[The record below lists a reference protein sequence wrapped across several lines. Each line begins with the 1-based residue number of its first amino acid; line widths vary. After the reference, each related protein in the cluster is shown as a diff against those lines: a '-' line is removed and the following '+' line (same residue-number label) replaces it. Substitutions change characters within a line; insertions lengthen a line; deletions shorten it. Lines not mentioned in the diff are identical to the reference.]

1 MEAIFDTRPSIACP
15 QSFNLTAYVLDRAN
29 ELQDKIA
36 LSILYRDSVENWT
49 FGALQSAILG
59 TAAGLIETG
68 VRPGQKIMLR
78 LGNIVDFPIIY
89 LAAIA
94 VGIQPIPLSAQL
106 TQNELEN
113 LCKVVEPDAVAIDPT
128 MAFPAKNK
136 IRQIPLDEL
145 QKMRAL
151 PAVSYT
157 MGDKDRLAYLVFTS
171 GTSGRPKAVM
181 HAHRAVWAR
190 QMMIRDWYDLHES
203 DRLLHAG
210 AFNWTYTL
218 GTGLLD
224 PWSVGA
230 TALIP
235 SSDTRIEDIPKLLA
249 EHQVTIFAAAPG
261 VYRRMLRTSQFPP
274 LPDLRHG
281 LSAGEK
287 LSENVREDWRDA
299 TACEIYEA
307 FGMSECSTFISSSV
321 YAPAQP
327 KMLGRPQRGRRV
339 AILSTEPNGKPVAF
353 GETGMIAVDRE
364 DPGLML
370 GYLGEDGRNKF
381 RDGWFLTGDLG
392 QMQSDGSVRY
402 MGRYDD
408 VMTAGGYRV
417 SPIEVEA
424 RLITHPKIQTVAV
437 KDVDIRAD
445 TRVIAAF
452 YTSENDIQEAELHA
466 FASQRL
472 ARYKQPRIYIRVDA
486 LPVGPNGK
494 LLRRNL
500 SLSKD

>member
-1 MEAIFDTRPSIACP
+1 MSAIIDTRPSTACP
-15 QSFNLTAYVLDRAN
+15 QSFNLTAYVFSRAD
-29 ELQDKIA
+29 ELKDKNA
-36 LSILYRDSVENWT
+36 LSIISTVGVENWT
-49 FGALQSAILG
+49 FGALQSAVLG
-59 TAAGLIETG
+59 TGAGLLQTG
-68 VRPGQKIMLR
+68 VKPGQKIMLR
-78 LGNIVDFPIIY
+78 LGNTVDFPIIY

-94 VGIQPIPLSAQL
+94 VGIHPIPVSAQL
-106 TQNELEN
+106 TLNELEK
-113 LCKVVEPDAVAIDPT
+113 LYKVVEPDAVAIDPSL
-128 MAFPAKNK
+128 AFASQNNVIK
-136 IRQIPLDEL
+136 IPLDAF

-151 PAVSYT
+151 PAAAYH
-157 MGDKDRLAYLVFTS
+157 MEDKDSLAYIVFTS

-190 QMMIRDWYDLHES
+190 QMMIRDWYDLHET

-235 SSDTRIEDIPKLLA
+235 SSETNIEDIPKLLK
-249 EHQVTIFAAAPG
+249 EHQATIFAAAPG
-261 VYRRMLRTSQFPP
+261 VYRRMLRASQFPS

-287 LSENVREDWRDA
+287 LSETLLKNWRHV
-299 TACEIYEA
+299 TGREIYEA
-307 FGMSECSTFISSSV
+307 FGMTECSTFISSSV
-321 YAPAQP
+321 NQPAQSET
-327 KMLGRPQRGRRV
+327 LGRPQRGRRV
-339 AILSTEPNGKPVAF
+339 AILSTESDGQPVDF
-353 GETGMIAVDRE
+353 GVTGVIAVDRK

-370 GYLGEDGRNKF
+370 GYLGQDEQNKF
-381 RDGWFLTGDLG
+381 QGEWFLTGDLG

-402 MGRYDD
+402 MGRNDD

-424 RLITHPKIQTVAV
+424 QLIKHPNIQTVAV
-437 KDVDIRAD
+437 KDIDIKVD

-452 YTSENDIQEAELHA
+452 YTSEKDIEEVELHA

-472 ARYKQPRIYIRVDA
+472 ARYKQPRLYIRVDA

-494 LLRRNL
+494 LLRGDL
-500 SLSKD
+500 SLTKE

>member
-1 MEAIFDTRPSIACP
+1 MTAIFDTRSSIACP
-15 QSFNLTAYVLDRAN
+15 QSFNLTGYVLDRAS
-29 ELQDKIA
+29 ELQDKNA
-36 LSILYRDSVENWT
+36 LSILCTESVENWT
-49 FGALQSAILG
+49 FGALQSAVLG
-59 TAAGLIETG
+59 TAGGLLETG
-68 VRPGQKIMLR
+68 VRPGQKIMVR
-78 LGNIVDFPIIY
+78 LGNTVDFPIVY

-106 TQNELEN
+106 TCNELEN

-128 MAFPAKNK
+128 LVFPANNK
-136 IRQIPLDEL
+136 MRRIPLDEL

-190 QMMIRDWYDLHES
+190 QMMIRDWYDLYET

-235 SSDTRIEDIPKLLA
+235 SSETAIEDIPKLLA
-249 EHQVTIFAAAPG
+249 EHHATIFAAAPG
-261 VYRRMLRTSQFPP
+261 VYRRMLRASQFPSI
-274 LPDLRHG
+274 PDLRHG

-287 LSENVREDWRDA
+287 LSETLREDWRNA
-299 TACEIYEA
+299 TGREIYEA

-321 YAPAQP
+321 YAPARP
-327 KMLGRPQRGRRV
+327 ETLGRPQRGRRV

-353 GETGMIAVDRE
+353 GKTGIIAIDKE

-370 GYLGEDGRNKF
+370 GYLGEDGQNKF

-424 RLITHPKIQTVAV
+424 QLIKHPEIQTVAV
-437 KDVDIRAD
+437 KDINIRAD
-445 TRVIAAF
+445 TRIIAAF
-452 YTSENDIQEAELHA
+452 YTSEKSIQEAELHA

-472 ARYKQPRIYIRVDA
+472 ARYKQPRVYIRVDA

-500 SLSKD
+500 SLSNE

>member
-1 MEAIFDTRPSIACP
+1 MTAIIDTRPSTACP
-15 QSFNLTAYVLDRAN
+15 QTFNLTAYVLAQADK
-29 ELQDKIA
+29 LQDKNA
-36 LSILYRDSVENWT
+36 LSILSKVGVENWT
-49 FGALQSAILG
+49 FSALQSAVLG
-59 TAAGLIETG
+59 TGAGLLETG
-68 VRPGQKIMLR
+68 VKPGQKIMLR
-78 LGNIVDFPIIY
+78 LGNTVDFPIIY

-94 VGIQPIPLSAQL
+94 VGIHPIPLSAQL
-106 TQNELEN
+106 TPSELEK
-113 LCKVVEPDAVAIDPT
+113 LYEVVEPDAVAIDPKL
-128 MAFPAKNK
+128 AFATQKNV
-136 IRQIPLDEL
+136 RQITIDVF

-151 PAVSYT
+151 PAAPYY
-157 MGDKDRLAYLVFTS
+157 MGDKDSLAYIVFTS

-190 QMMIRDWYDLHES
+190 QMMIRDWYDLHET

-224 PWSVGA
+224 PWSVGS

-235 SSDTRIEDIPKLLA
+235 SSDAKIEDIPKLLA
-249 EHQVTIFAAAPG
+249 EHQATIFAATPG
-261 VYRRMLRTSQFPP
+261 VYRRMLKTSKFPS

-287 LSENVREDWRDA
+287 LSETLREDWRHA
-299 TACEIYEA
+299 SGSEIYEA

-321 YAPAQP
+321 NSPAQSET
-327 KMLGRPQRGRRV
+327 LGRPQRGRRV
-339 AILSTEPNGKPVAF
+339 AILSTEPDGQPVDF
-353 GETGMIAVDRE
+353 GVTGMIAVDRK

-370 GYLGEDGRNKF
+370 GYLGEDGQNKF
-381 RDGWFLTGDLG
+381 RGEWFLTGDLG
-392 QMQSDGSVRY
+392 QMHSDGSVRY
-402 MGRYDD
+402 MGRNDD

-417 SPIEVEA
+417 SPTEVEA
-424 RLITHPKIQTVAV
+424 QLITHPEIQTVAV
-437 KDVDIRAD
+437 KDIDIRAD
-445 TRVIAAF
+445 TPVIAAF

-472 ARYKQPRIYIRVDA
+472 ARYKQPRIYTRVSA

-500 SLSKD
+500 SFK